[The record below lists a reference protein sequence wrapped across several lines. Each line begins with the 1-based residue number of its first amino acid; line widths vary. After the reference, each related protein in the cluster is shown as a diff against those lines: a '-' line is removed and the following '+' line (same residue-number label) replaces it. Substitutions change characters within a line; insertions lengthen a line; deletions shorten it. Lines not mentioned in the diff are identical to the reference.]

1 MMDQRFMTC
10 ILCPRGCNLKVE
22 MQDGVIV
29 SVKNNECEKG
39 PRYAN
44 DEIYH
49 PTRTLTTTVRAAGAK
64 LPLLPVRTRQPIPR
78 DKVFE
83 AMKVLSE
90 VEVKAPVTA
99 GQVIYP
105 DILGTGVDVIATRD
119 MG

>member
-1 MMDQRFMTC
+1 MQERYITC

-22 MQDGVIV
+22 LDEGEIL

-44 DEIYH
+44 DEVYH
-49 PTRTLTTTVRAAGAK
+49 PTRTLTTTVRIKGAK
-64 LPLLPVRTRQPIPR
+64 LPLLPVRTKGPIPK

-83 AMKVLSE
+83 AMSVLAG
-90 VEVKAPVTA
+90 VEANAPITV

-105 DILGTGVDVIATRD
+105 NILDTGVDVIATRD
-119 MG
+119 MN